1 MTLSAKYNQKL
12 SKFLSKGFERSVS
25 WNEYNKRSNWLIV
38 LISSN
43 KDDNAKTYETRWYYL
58 PKYVIK
64 NYNVVINGKQIYDQ
78 TTDSD
83 IKTFEQI
90 RKLTIGED
98 EDYTTEFLLDYE
110 YIKNCY
116 RLIAVDFSRQR
127 QLDGDPRAIQEIEFI
142 RHLKKAMC

>member
-116 RLIAVDFSRQR
+116 RLIAVD
-127 QLDGDPRAIQEIEFI
+127 GDPRAIQEIEFI

>member
-1 MTLSAKYNQKL
+1 M
-12 SKFLSKGFERSVS
+12 
-25 WNEYNKRSNWLIV
+25 
-38 LISSN
+38 ISSN

-98 EDYTTEFLLDYE
+98 EDYTTEFCW
-110 YIKNCY
+110 IMNTSK
-116 RLIAVDFSRQR
+116 IVI
-127 QLDGDPRAIQEIEFI
+127 G
-142 RHLKKAMC
+142 